1 MILSSHVKQYHS
13 SDQNMAPISPR
24 GRAQV
29 LTKQGITGSQAPA
42 SLTSPLARLLSH
54 PPTPPAGLRAVPG
67 PHQVHSPLT
76 LCLPAASFPAPL
88 SPQNICR
95 IYLLTFFGPLLNSVR
110 TSLTTPI
117 KDTQSEGL
125 PRAHT
130 FLHISI
136 FCWNYSVLKC
146 TSALKLLNDIINI
159 FMRNT
164 YLQLLKVIFLNV
176 LGQIINLENK
186 NSDWYY
192 SNLLQMNIK

>member
-1 MILSSHVKQYHS
+1 MNYCSRFISSLTECIIAPLKIYSINTTVTMILSSHVKQYHS

-117 KDTQSEGL
+117 KDTQSEGA
-125 PRAHT
+125 PCIIH
-130 FLHISI
+130 LHLDSGI
-136 FCWNYSVLKC
+136 V
-146 TSALKLLNDIINI
+146 
-159 FMRNT
+159 
-164 YLQLLKVIFLNV
+164 
-176 LGQIINLENK
+176 
-186 NSDWYY
+186 
-192 SNLLQMNIK
+192 

>member
-1 MILSSHVKQYHS
+1 MSS
-13 SDQNMAPISPR
+13 N
-24 GRAQV
+24 
-29 LTKQGITGSQAPA
+29 ITPLIKTQLPSHPEEEPKSLQSRA
-42 SLTSPLARLLSH
+42 SLEAERPPLWLCHSPVSCLILQPHPLASVLSLD
-54 PPTPPAGLRAVPG
+54 PTKYTP
-67 PHQVHSPLT
+67 PLT

-110 TSLTTPI
+110 ASLTTPI

-130 FLHISI
+130 FLHASI

-146 TSALKLLNDIINI
+146 TSASKLPNDIINI

-192 SNLLQMNIK
+192 SSLLQMNIK